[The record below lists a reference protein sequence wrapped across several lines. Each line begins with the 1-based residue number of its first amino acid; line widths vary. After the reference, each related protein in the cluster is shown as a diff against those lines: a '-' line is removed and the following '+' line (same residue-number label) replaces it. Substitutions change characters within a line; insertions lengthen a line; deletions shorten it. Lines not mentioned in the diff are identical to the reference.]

1 MPFTSLHFT
10 SLCQLAQS
18 RYQVTDNAKNMITA
32 FDTFSL
38 TASTVYSEDELKVV
52 NDEIVETNSE
62 WEVAEFVNDA
72 DDYVS
77 EPLATAEIE
86 IPSVKTCAMESIAGD
101 KRCNTANIGH
111 WQSSRMHR
119 V

>member
-1 MPFTSLHFT
+1 MPQVSSISLNT
-10 SLCQLAQS
+10 AAIYSLCQLAQA

-62 WEVAEFVNDA
+62 
-72 DDYVS
+72 
-77 EPLATAEIE
+77 
-86 IPSVKTCAMESIAGD
+86 
-101 KRCNTANIGH
+101 
-111 WQSSRMHR
+111 
-119 V
+119 